1 MISIFTEMNLP
12 YFYLTELNANDAYF
26 VLNEDTS
33 KHVVQVLRM
42 QNGELIKLTNGK
54 GLLVTA
60 SIVDNHKKHCKVE
73 KKEVIVFPSSSKKNT
88 IAISLLK
95 NPSRL
100 EWFLEKAAELGIN
113 HIIPLKCKRTEK
125 QHFRTER
132 MQGILISAML
142 QSQQTTMCT
151 LSEPMTFDVLMNAKD
166 FNRKYIAH
174 CEATKDKVFLC
185 DGDVHEND
193 IVLIGPEGDFTKDEI
208 NLAHDHG
215 YVPISLG
222 DTRLRT
228 ETAALTAAVLLQMS

>member
-1 MISIFTEMNLP
+1 MNFP
-12 YFYLTELNANDAYF
+12 FFYLPELNANDAYF

-42 QNGELIKLTNGK
+42 QNGEFIKLTNGK

-60 SIVDNHKKHCKVE
+60 SIVDNHKKHCKVQKTE
-73 KKEVIVFPSSSKKNT
+73 ALVVPPSSKQNV

-100 EWFLEKAAELGIN
+100 EWFLEKAAELGIRQ
-113 HIIPLKCKRTEK
+113 IIPLKCKRTEK

-142 QSQQTTMCT
+142 QSQQCNLCI
-151 LSEPMTFDVLMNAKD
+151 LSEPMTIEMLMKSCHSKNK
-166 FNRKYIAH
+166 FIAH
-174 CEATKDKVFLC
+174 CEATEDKVFLS
-185 DGDVHEND
+185 DGDVHDND
-193 IVLIGPEGDFTKDEI
+193 IVLIGPEGDFTNDEI
-208 NLAHDHG
+208 NLALDHG
-215 YVPISLG
+215 FKPISLG

-228 ETAALTAAVLLQMS
+228 ETAAMTAAVLLQMS